1 MNTPRFFRWAN
12 WIFWAMWP
20 LIPVA
25 LYEAT
30 DWSILSVNTFAPVH
44 DICVGNAPREL
55 SAKGRLVPIILCIID
70 TTFPVVLLGF
80 MHRLIYMGT
89 QQRLLVSKALRLMG
103 YFALAMILET
113 LLELVS
119 YNGALYYLW
128 RTGDL
133 KAWKPV
139 FNVDFL
145 LFGAGLFAWAF
156 RAIMVYAIRMHEDHK
171 LTV

>member
-1 MNTPRFFRWAN
+1 MIADP
-12 WIFWAMWP
+12 
-20 LIPVA
+20 PV
-25 LYEAT
+25 
-30 DWSILSVNTFAPVH
+30 SVGAVH
-44 DICVGNAPREL
+44 E
-55 SAKGRLVPIILCIID
+55 RLTL
-70 TTFPVVLLGF
+70 PVVLLGF

-89 QQRLLVSKALRLMG
+89 QQRLLVSQALRLMG
-103 YFALAMILET
+103 YFALAMIFET

-119 YNGALYYLW
+119 YNGVLYYLW

-133 KAWKPV
+133 QTWAPV

-156 RAIMVYAIRMHEDHK
+156 RSIMSCAIRLHEDHK